1 MRNLHNNIQRLNLLL
16 EEQFDICIIKYE
28 TINDPLSFDAFLKFQ
43 MKNILTGKIFYI
55 GTKLSVFNVDETY
68 DEVKTYVNNWRNS

>member
-1 MRNLHNNIQRLNLLL
+1 MRNLNNNIQRLSALL

-28 TINDPLSFDAFLKFQ
+28 TINDPLSFDVFLKFQ
-43 MKNILTGKIFYI
+43 MKDIFTGKIFYI